1 MSEPQLCLILPH
13 DHHHDHKRVVLVD
26 HTLGVRHER
35 VECLG
40 EDSVTNTRA
49 ASGLDPHG
57 RRLERLSE
65 LQGLDDVIINAS
77 ASHDTE
83 LQTASVATAA
93 PRECPAKKLI
103 VNLVQLYFYLPMN
116 VRVATCINM

>member
-1 MSEPQLCLILPH
+1 MIVATIVMAIIMMKMKLMMMKKKKMMMLEKRVPLRATTLSDSTH
-13 DHHHDHKRVVLVD
+13 THHHDHKRVVLVD
-26 HTLGVRHER
+26 HALGVRHKR

-77 ASHDTE
+77 ASNDT
-83 LQTASVATAA
+83 
-93 PRECPAKKLI
+93 
-103 VNLVQLYFYLPMN
+103 
-116 VRVATCINM
+116 